1 MLATTTAAPSWKQL
15 LRYVIPAASAMVL
28 FSLYTV
34 IDGILVAHGVSES
47 ALTSVNISLPFI
59 NVLSGLS
66 ILLSMGAS
74 TLCAFALG
82 RGKKREA
89 EEIFTQTVVVMV
101 ILSAAITAGV
111 LLFTEELALFLGAG
125 PQTLENAVTYLRIVS
140 VFSVCFILSYC
151 LEVMVKVDD
160 SPVLATV
167 GVAVAAVVH
176 VGLAYVLIFHFHWG
190 VAGSALATGLA
201 QLCSLIV
208 FLIYFVGGK
217 SDLRFRKFRFQP
229 KTLLRSLPLGVA
241 DCSIEF
247 MLGFLTVLYNN
258 LLFLLFGESHQTIYA
273 VIAYLSLLVF
283 MVMQGI
289 AQGMMPLVSVAVG
302 KGDRK
307 AIRFYFLRSLV
318 LVVGAEVLIV
328 AACLLLPQRFAAILL
343 STDSPLF
350 PQAVAALRQYALSYL
365 LAGINILLAGFFTA
379 LGHGKASCLLSLSRG
394 FVLLPAAIL
403 VLSHLT
409 GGQAIWIAALAG
421 EGLSFVLG
429 LVLLKRITASPAPL
443 PAQEAEPAV

>member
-101 ILSAAITAGV
+101 ILSAAITVGV

-176 VGLAYVLIFHFHWG
+176 VGLAYVFIFHFHWG

-217 SDLRFRKFRFQP
+217 SDLRFRKFRFQA

-302 KGDRK
+302 KGDHK
-307 AIRFYFLRSLV
+307 AIRFYFLRS
-318 LVVGAEVLIV
+318 
-328 AACLLLPQRFAAILL
+328 LLLPQRFAAILL

-350 PQAVAALRQYALSYL
+350 SQAVAALRQYALSYL

>member
-101 ILSAAITAGV
+101 ILSAAITVGV

-176 VGLAYVLIFHFHWG
+176 VGLAYVFIFHFHWG

-217 SDLRFRKFRFQP
+217 SDLRFRKFRFQA

-302 KGDRK
+302 QGDNK

-328 AACLLLPQRFAAILL
+328 AAILL

-350 PQAVAALRQYALSYL
+350 TQAVAALRQYALSYL